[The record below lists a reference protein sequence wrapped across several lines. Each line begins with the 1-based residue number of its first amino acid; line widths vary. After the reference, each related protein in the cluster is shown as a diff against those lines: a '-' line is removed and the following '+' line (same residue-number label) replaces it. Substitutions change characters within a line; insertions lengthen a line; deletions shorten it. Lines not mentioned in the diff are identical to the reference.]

1 MALPVGR
8 TLFKKKDGILTLTPD
23 QQTVT
28 WTPNSGGP
36 PTVSL
41 PVASITNLQ
50 QTPDS
55 SPKVM
60 LKIFEKPAG
69 GGDPVTF
76 LFHFHTSEAKAEA
89 QAVKDLLSR
98 LLADLRSNDPSI
110 PKPTSSSAGPGTPA
124 SAQNGS
130 KPPPPPPQQQ
140 QQTANGGSASGS
152 MAFASAVNSSSTS
165 QPARWFDDVSLRTDI
180 ELQQS
185 LMRKDQALHQTYMEA
200 IATKPSNISDAAFN
214 GQFWSTRLGLLRAH
228 AIEAS
233 QRRGAYNVLSVV
245 KPRTVDGELKVSI
258 SVEQVHMIFAQ
269 HPLVKR
275 IYNENVPR
283 LSEADFWSRFL
294 QSRLC
299 KALRGERVTESDH
312 RDALFDKYDAADNT
326 MGVQSK
332 IMAQSVVPH
341 IIDIEGNEENQGGVR
356 SGNAKDVEMRP
367 RANIPIVK
375 TLNSLS
381 GKIMANVA
389 PSDSLVVDP
398 GSDQQH
404 YAYDQLALRDLRGPE
419 KEHRI
424 MLNVKE
430 QSRFFSNRSAAP
442 SANARVFA
450 KQNPADVLFDIQGD
464 LETLDVDTAGG
475 IDLHAGIGY
484 NEDSEDDSDGESKK
498 QHAHVGSRSV
508 LRAAEREILAGVA
521 QQRSQKFSDPAS
533 SSTDSSSPM
542 GLPPAL
548 AAKCSLTHATTIEFL
563 HQFWSAFLSGDPD
576 RAMELQYLAES
587 LAKSRERI
595 EAVAE
600 EAAAARDEE
609 IKRKKQEIWAVYE
622 KTRKKIRW
630 KPEQVGGGRD
640 AVMKLM
646 GPTLDAMK
654 QARDDY
660 DRALLAEGIKVST
673 EV

>member
-1 MALPVGR
+1 MAIPAGR
-8 TLFKKKDGILTLTPD
+8 TLFKKKEGILTLTTD

-28 WTPNSGGP
+28 WTPNAGGP

-41 PVASITNLQ
+41 PVTNITNLQ

-60 LKIFEKPAG
+60 LKIFEKSLS

-76 LFHFHTSEAKAEA
+76 LFHFNTAEAKAEA
-89 QAVKDLLSR
+89 QSIKDLLSR
-98 LLADLRSNDPSI
+98 LLADLRSNDPSV
-110 PKPTSSSAGPGTPA
+110 PKIASSTAPGTPA
-124 SAQNGS
+124 SGQNG
-130 KPPPPPPQQQ
+130 QQQ
-140 QQTANGGSASGS
+140 QQPPPQPPQADTGSASAS
-152 MAFASAVNSSSTS
+152 MAFASAVNASEPT
-165 QPARWFDDVSLRTDI
+165 RWFDDAQLRSGI

-185 LMRKDQALHQTYMEA
+185 LMRKDEALHQTYMEA
-200 IATKPSNISDAAFN
+200 VATKPSTISGAAFN
-214 GQFWSTRLGLLRAH
+214 SQFWSTRLGLLRAH

-258 SVEQVHMIFAQ
+258 SVEQVHMIFSQ
-269 HPLVKR
+269 HPLVRR

-283 LSEADFWSRFL
+283 LSEHDFWSRFF

-299 KALRGERVTESDH
+299 KALRGERVTDADH
-312 RDALFDKYDAADNT
+312 RDALFDKYDATENT
-326 MGVQSK
+326 QGVQSK

-389 PSDSLVVDP
+389 PSDTVVTSTD
-398 GSDQQH
+398 GNGDQQH

-424 MLNVKE
+424 MLNIKE
-430 QSRFFSNRSAAP
+430 QGRFFSNRNAAP
-442 SANARVFA
+442 SSNARLFA

-464 LETLDVDTAGG
+464 LETLEGDGAGG

-484 NEDSEDDSDGESKK
+484 NEDSEDESDGDDKGSFKK
-498 QHAHVGSRSV
+498 NAHVGSRSV
-508 LRAAEREILAGVA
+508 IRAAEREILAGVT

-533 SSTDSSSPM
+533 STASSPM
-542 GLPPAL
+542 GLPPTL

-563 HQFWSAFLSGDPD
+563 HQFWTAFLSGDPD

-587 LAKSRERI
+587 LAKSKERI

-600 EAAAARDEE
+600 EAAVEREE
-609 IKRKKQEIWAVYE
+609 TVRQRKQEIRAHWE
-622 KTRKKIRW
+622 KTGKKIRW
-630 KPEQVGGGRD
+630 KADQVGGGKE

-646 GPTLDAMK
+646 QPTLDAMK

-660 DRALLAEGIKVST
+660 DRALAAEGIKVST
-673 EV
+673 ES